1 MVKNWERFWTLP
13 HNLSSRA
20 SMGSSTKQPK
30 NNRRMAG
37 EAVEGG
43 GGGET
48 TVALSKRVM
57 SPRRTQSITR
67 RNHSFK
73 RNQDIEVQIS
83 NSPRSAS
90 VAPCPSPSNATA
102 VWVSA
107 SPRKDNGRGFLLR
120 KGRCGWE
127 RKRWNL
133 GDLFFLFYFC
143 AVLFMLVF
151 VTIWAATGL
160 FFGGAHQV
168 SFFLLLSDWWDF
180 ASSS

>member
-1 MVKNWERFWTLP
+1 
-13 HNLSSRA
+13 
-20 SMGSSTKQPK
+20 MGSSTKQPK

-37 EAVEGG
+37 ETVEGG
-43 GGGET
+43 GGVET

-168 SFFLLLSDWWDF
+168 SFFLLLSD
-180 ASSS
+180 